1 MDERIEKWLVDIK
14 FSIQE
19 IEDYFEEVDKSFFE
33 YRKNKMLKR
42 AVERN
47 LEIIGEALNRIVK
60 RDQSYQEKIKNT
72 SSIIGLRNQIIHAY
86 DTISDENI

>member
-19 IEDYFEEVDKSFFE
+19 IEDYFTEVDRSFCD
-33 YRKNKMLKR
+33 YRKNKMIKR

-60 RDQSYQEKIKNT
+60 RD
-72 SSIIGLRNQIIHAY
+72 
-86 DTISDENI
+86 